1 MRKSS
6 AIFVSAIALGL
17 AMVVPL
23 KASAQGVTIYV
34 NPGYPGYGAGYP
46 GYGAGAYYPAY
57 PRYYGYGYPSY
68 GYAYPSY
75 GHTYPSY
82 GYGGGYGYGRGYGYG
97 SPYYGTWGHNRRVAR
112 RVYRR
117 WDRWD

>member
-17 AMVVPL
+17 AMFVPL
-23 KASAQGVTIYV
+23 KASAQGVSIYIG
-34 NPGYPGYGAGYP
+34 PGYPGYGAGYP
-46 GYGAGAYYPAY
+46 GYAYPAY
-57 PRYYGYGYPSY
+57 PNYYGGYPAY

-75 GHTYPSY
+75 G
-82 GYGGGYGYGRGYGYG
+82 YGYGR
-97 SPYYGTWGHNRRVAR
+97 PYYGTYWGQGRRVAR

-117 WDRWD
+117 HERW